1 MKPFL
6 NTTHEILVINDNNKP
21 TSAVINTGD
30 RDLLQSAGVWVREL
44 GERSV
49 NLKCGGAYQ
58 FTIGYVSIYKGVIEE
73 EEGALFGFS
82 STDLG

>member
-49 NLKCGGAYQ
+49 NLK
-58 FTIGYVSIYKGVIEE
+58 
-73 EEGALFGFS
+73 
-82 STDLG
+82 